1 MAGFALNEFADFT
14 EATGPTYVTGPKSM
28 VVEAL
33 RNTNYFGRL
42 ANGDHNG
49 VKIIQGGADIRESIV
64 FQHNQTG
71 ETYQPGQSHDWKNP
85 QRLRK
90 ILANW
95 RYTMV
100 HMSWTEQEI
109 LLNDKISYGDED
121 TRFQQYVDIRNEK
134 ELLMWAAKW
143 ELLEDLLWAE
153 PDLAAME
160 GEGEGFTEPYSIPVF
175 INEDTNGLFARHPSG
190 TWTVVEGIDP
200 TATYANSR
208 FTCQQNTYSSKV
220 AGADDNILG
229 AFDETIEDVKFEIP
243 PMHQQY
249 WEDPRLNKQMIL
261 TTKVG
266 KKACRVLLRAGQ
278 SHYVV
283 GGQDAAYPNPM
294 YENIPIQRVSTL
306 ETATL
311 YDDGASDN
319 TTEALADLKGPR
331 FYWVNGNYLF
341 PVFHREKYF
350 TKGEVTKHHNVPDTW
365 VCPVATWYNVICT
378 SPRRQAIVSPSVDL
392 YYA

>member
-1 MAGFALNEFADFT
+1 MAGNPLSEFNDFQ
-14 EATGPTYVTGPKSM
+14 EGTGPNYITGSKTLVNESM
-28 VVEAL
+28 
-33 RNTNYFGRL
+33 RNTHHFGTML
-42 ANGDHNG
+42 QGEHNG
-49 VKIIQGGADIRESIV
+49 VKIIQGGADIRESII

-71 ETYQPGQSHDWKNP
+71 ETYQPGASHDWKNP
-85 QRLRK
+85 QRLQR

-109 LLNDKISYGDED
+109 ILNDKVQFGDED

-134 ELLMWAAKW
+134 EMLMWSAKW

-153 PDLAAME
+153 PNTATME
-160 GEGEGFTEPYSIPVF
+160 GEGAGFTEPYSIPVF
-175 INEDTNGLFARHPSG
+175 INEDTNGLHARNG
-190 TWTVVEGIDP
+190 TTWTAIEGI
-200 TATYANSR
+200 TVTNAEINSR
-208 FTCQQNTYSSKV
+208 FEPQQLTYDTKTV
-220 AGADDNILG
+220 GADDNILG
-229 AFDETIEDVKFEIP
+229 IFDEMIEDVKFEIP

-249 WEDPRLNKQMIL
+249 FEDPQLNKQMIL
-261 TTKVG
+261 TSKVG

-278 SHYVV
+278 DHYVI
-283 GGQDAAYPNPM
+283 GGQDAAYPNPA
-294 YENIPIQRVSTL
+294 YEKIPIQRVSTL

-319 TTEALADLKGPR
+319 TTEALASINGPR
-331 FYWVNGNYLF
+331 FYWCNGNYMF
-341 PVFHREKYF
+341 PVLHRDKYF

-378 SPRRQAIVSPSVDL
+378 SRRRQGIVSPGTSAL
-392 YYA
+392 YY